1 MRNEEDWFDVRPPVI
16 DTHPPILGIGDEDG
30 IGPLFFISCGEFT
43 GP

>member
-16 DTHPPILGIGDEDG
+16 DREPPILCTADEDG
-30 IGPLFFISCGEFT
+30 PGPLFFINCGDYT